1 VIGEDF
7 SVGVGVW
14 CESSEFANSLRA
26 LRRVLRSGPEWR
38 EFEWLQWS
46 LCFGEG
52 SSRIVEAMRVSGE
65 CVKRM
70 EEELL

>member
-1 VIGEDF
+1 MIGEGF
-7 SVGVGVW
+7 QCWSW
-14 CESSEFANSLRA
+14 SSEFANSLRA
-26 LRRVLRSGPEWR
+26 LRRVLRSRPEWR

-65 CVKRM
+65 CVKRV